1 MVWRNL
7 SSGATSV
14 GSRPTEKKPYKRPP
28 SSARWADLSK
38 TKGMYTETKD
48 KIKEMTLANN
58 RQKSA
63 DLSHLKEFKNLSTV
77 LANQKKNEE
86 KAKKRLEHIYGPDS
100 EMTKKYNEEEYERR
114 KRDDKKDQL
123 R

>member
-1 MVWRNL
+1 MKEKKNEKDEIYKQIYSQDDQKENTNTKNSGKKDMVWRNL

-63 DLSHLKEFKNLSTV
+63 DLSHVKEFKNLSTV
-77 LANQKKNEE
+77 LAN
-86 KAKKRLEHIYGPDS
+86 
-100 EMTKKYNEEEYERR
+100 
-114 KRDDKKDQL
+114 
-123 R
+123 